1 MSVAWSWP
9 IPTILNWRVAG
20 RPAEHKAVPRSVGE
34 VKVMISMARNRVA
47 MVLVLSLLGGLILL
61 APNQSLAQERHK
73 ISWSTRPENTKV
85 TFQHTL
91 EIPDVPS
98 HAIRMFELRR
108 TWPENPPMVTGL
120 KVVEEIARGTADNMA
135 GNGLSRGYS
144 SWRDEKGDMSFAERQ
159 KIKQAVTKPD
169 GSRKTTDTGTYPM
182 NGGNGKVPGVKGGRR
197 YTRLVQ

>member
-1 MSVAWSWP
+1 
-9 IPTILNWRVAG
+9 
-20 RPAEHKAVPRSVGE
+20 
-34 VKVMISMARNRVA
+34 MISMARNRVA
-47 MVLVLSLLGGLILL
+47 IVLVLSLLGGLILL

-73 ISWSTRPENTKV
+73 IPWSTRPENTKV
-85 TFQHTL
+85 TFQHPL

-144 SWRDEKGDMSFAERQ
+144 SWRDEKGGKRFARRE
-159 KIKQAVTKPD
+159 KNHQAVGNPG
-169 GSRKTTDTGTYPM
+169 GSRETTYTGTYLIS
-182 NGGNGKVPGVKGGRR
+182 GGAG
-197 YTRLVQ
+197 T

>member
-1 MSVAWSWP
+1 
-9 IPTILNWRVAG
+9 
-20 RPAEHKAVPRSVGE
+20 
-34 VKVMISMARNRVA
+34 MISMARNRVA
-47 MVLVLSLLGGLILL
+47 IVLVLSLLGGLILL

-98 HAIRMFELRR
+98 HAIRMFELWR

-120 KVVEEIARGTADNMA
+120 KVVEEIARGTADNLA

-144 SWRDEKGDMSFAERQ
+144 SWRYENGDMSFAEWQ
-159 KIKQAVTKPD
+159 NINQAVTNPD
-169 GSRKTTDTGTYPM
+169 GSRKATYTGTYLM
-182 NGGNGKVPGVKGGRR
+182 TGGTGKLRGLKGVGR
-197 YTRLVQ
+197 YTGLVEFAPDGKTTRNEVSAEGEYWFEK

>member
-1 MSVAWSWP
+1 
-9 IPTILNWRVAG
+9 
-20 RPAEHKAVPRSVGE
+20 
-34 VKVMISMARNRVA
+34 MISMARNRVA
-47 MVLVLSLLGGLILL
+47 IVLVLSLLGGLILL

-135 GNGLSRGYS
+135 GNGLSRGYN
-144 SWRDEKGDMSFAERQ
+144 SWRDQNRDMSLPPWQ
-159 KIKQAVTKPD
+159 KINQALTNPD
-169 GSRKTTDTGTYPM
+169 GSRKATYTGTYLM
-182 NGGNGKVPGVKGGRR
+182 TGGTCKLRGVKGGGR
-197 YTRLVQ
+197 YTRLLQVAP